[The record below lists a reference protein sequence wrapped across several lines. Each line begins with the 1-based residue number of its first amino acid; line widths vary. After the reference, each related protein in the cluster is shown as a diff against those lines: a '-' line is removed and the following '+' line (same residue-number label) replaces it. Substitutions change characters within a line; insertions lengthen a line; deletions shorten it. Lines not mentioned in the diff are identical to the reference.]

1 VEKVGDSQRAGK
13 YVPLR
18 EGVEA
23 FLPKPLP
30 PDPPVTKTDEYLEAL
45 TRAERNLGRLDA
57 TAPTLPDV
65 DQFVYM
71 YVRKEAV
78 LSSQIEG
85 TQSTLVDLLEYEAGG
100 EPSTSEQDVS
110 EVVNYVRALNHGLDR
125 IEHGSRIDLDLI
137 QDIQGMLLGGGGS
150 GDRKA
155 GSFRNE
161 QVWIGFKGGK
171 IEEAEFVPPPPG
183 EVLRLMGDLETFT
196 NSGARVPLLTRAGL
210 IHFQFET
217 IHPFF
222 DGNGRVGRMLITLF
236 LTREKALRRPLLYLS
251 HYFRQRR
258 KEYTSRLQAVRD
270 DGDWEGWLTFFLAGV
285 AQVSLQATATAEQ
298 IGQLREANR
307 RELQELMGGRA
318 GRALTLLDYLFAKP
332 IVSVGEVQDVTKS
345 SFPTANSLVDAL
357 ESLGILREVTGQRHF
372 RRFAYKP
379 YIDVLN
385 ETHGPTRESG
395 SPATPR
401 SPAPAGP

>member
-1 VEKVGDSQRAGK
+1 MKAGDAHRAGE

-18 EGVEA
+18 EGVET

-57 TAPTLPDV
+57 IASTLPDV

-100 EPSTSEQDVS
+100 EPSTSEKDVS
-110 EVVNYVRALNHGLDR
+110 EVVSYVKALNHGLDR
-125 IEHGSRIDLDLI
+125 IEHVSRLDLTLI
-137 QDIQGMLLGGGGS
+137 QDIHRMLLGGGET
-150 GDRKA
+150 GDRTA
-155 GSFRNE
+155 GNFRNE
-161 QVWIGFKGGK
+161 QVWIGFKGGR
-171 IEEAEFVPPPPG
+171 IEDADFVPPPPG
-183 EVLRLMGDLETFT
+183 EVLRLMGDLETFS
-196 NSGARVPLLTRAGL
+196 NSETRIPLLTRAGVA
-210 IHFQFET
+210 HAQFET

-236 LTREKALRRPLLYLS
+236 LSRERALRRPLLYLS
-251 HYFRQRR
+251 HFFRQRR
-258 KEYTSRLQAVRD
+258 KEYTSRLQAIRD
-270 DGDWEGWLTFFLAGV
+270 DGDWEGWLTFFLEGV
-285 AQVSLQATATAEQ
+285 AQVSLQATDTAER
-298 IGQLREANR
+298 IGRLREANR
-307 RELQELMGGRA
+307 RELLELMGGRA
-318 GRALTLLDYLFAKP
+318 GRALTLLDHLFAKP
-332 IVSVGEVQDVTKS
+332 IVSVAEVQAVTS
-345 SFPTANSLVDAL
+345 SSYPTANSLVDAL

-385 ETHGPTRESG
+385 ENDAPQKGL
-395 SPATPR
+395 ATPA
-401 SPAPAGP
+401 SAPAGL